1 MKQRIEPVLTPAHP
15 NAFEPLNNQPLTG
28 TFDHAT
34 PDGQPHRFILMILD
48 VIVMRVEITQQIAQD
63 FS

>member
-34 PDGQPHRFILMILD
+34 PDGQPHRFILELFRNNL
-48 VIVMRVEITQQIAQD
+48 VGRSQ
-63 FS
+63 